1 MFKIFFFIIT
11 LLISVSAN
19 AAELA
24 NVLNKVYQEASKNAE
39 GYISNLISGQG
50 DTEISIMEKNA
61 DKTEASIMLLRPLSI
76 QDDNVLFYQ
85 GQLSQYYVS
94 GTSRQ
99 GLNLGLGYRM
109 LSDDGNSFT
118 GVNAFYDIDSK
129 ENYRVGFGAEFRSSS
144 FEVNG
149 NYYMALSDDIKVG
162 NDTNRA
168 LNGYDIILVG
178 QVPYLPWADVIY
190 KNYEWEAEKNSKDST
205 GSVYKGQFNLTKS
218 LTFEA
223 GLDDNNINGE
233 DNFYRLTLVYPPKN
247 RPTVIDNLISA
258 NAFENSDVREEML
271 TKVKR
276 SNRITVEVEASGVVI
291 ANGNS

>member
-178 QVPYLPWADVIY
+178 HVPYLPWADVIY